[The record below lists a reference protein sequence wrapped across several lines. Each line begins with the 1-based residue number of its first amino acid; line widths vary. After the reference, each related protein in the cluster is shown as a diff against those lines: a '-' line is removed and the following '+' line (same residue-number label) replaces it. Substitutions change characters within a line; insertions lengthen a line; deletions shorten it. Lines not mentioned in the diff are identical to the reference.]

1 MKIIRKVAFIYLMAM
16 MVGVFASLDD
26 PPVPPGFCSGE
37 CEDLFDGNQADGGAA
52 YQQCVEDCENGA
64 VPIDGSIVYLLIAG
78 TLLASFV
85 LLKKPNHKKTPM

>member
-16 MVGVFASLDD
+16 MVGVFASLQ
-26 PPVPPGFCSGE
+26 PGPPGDPNTPPDACLE
-37 CEDLFDGNQADGGAA
+37 CEDFPEGSPEYNDCLFDCQNPQA
-52 YQQCVEDCENGA
+52 
-64 VPIDGSIVYLLIAG
+64 PIDDSILYLLIAG